1 MPNLGDFDN
10 KVKRS
15 EQLEER
21 LSDIELGHKTE
32 KVKTM
37 KMMESTVEFFLEIMK
52 KKLRMRKMKIWWKEK
67 LKKVQVQSTY
77 RRRKKDPIKCDTY
90 FKHIKFNQQPRNH

>member
-1 MPNLGDFDN
+1 MPILGDFDN

-37 KMMESTVEFFLEIMK
+37 KMMERTVEFFFRNNEKEIKNEEDEDLMK
-52 KKLRMRKMKIWWKEK
+52 RKTKKSS
-67 LKKVQVQSTY
+67 STKY
-77 RRRKKDPIKCDTY
+77 L
-90 FKHIKFNQQPRNH
+90 

>member
-1 MPNLGDFDN
+1 MTYAFEGGFKSEMPNLGNFDN

-15 EQLEER
+15 EQLVER

-37 KMMESTVEFFLEIMK
+37 KMMERTVEFFLEIMK
-52 KKLRMRKMKIWWKEK
+52 KKLRMRKMKI
-67 LKKVQVQSTY
+67 
-77 RRRKKDPIKCDTY
+77 
-90 FKHIKFNQQPRNH
+90 

>member
-1 MPNLGDFDN
+1 MPNLGNFDN

-15 EQLEER
+15 EQLVER

-37 KMMESTVEFFLEIMK
+37 KMIEGTVKFF
-52 KKLRMRKMKIWWKEK
+52 
-67 LKKVQVQSTY
+67 
-77 RRRKKDPIKCDTY
+77 
-90 FKHIKFNQQPRNH
+90 

>member
-1 MPNLGDFDN
+1 MPILGDFDN

-15 EQLEER
+15 GQLEER

-37 KMMESTVEFFLEIMK
+37 KMIEGTVKFFRNNAKEIK
-52 KKLRMRKMKIWWKEK
+52 NEEDQD
-67 LKKVQVQSTY
+67 LKKRKIKKSSSTKY
-77 RRRKKDPIKCDTY
+77 L
-90 FKHIKFNQQPRNH
+90 

>member
-1 MPNLGDFDN
+1 MYVFGSNTVTIDQQKKSYNLSDALTYAFERRFESEMPILGDFDN

-15 EQLEER
+15 GQLEER

-37 KMMESTVEFFLEIMK
+37 KMMERTVEFFLEIMK
-52 KKLRMRKMKIWWKEK
+52 KKLRMRKMKI
-67 LKKVQVQSTY
+67 
-77 RRRKKDPIKCDTY
+77 
-90 FKHIKFNQQPRNH
+90 

>member
-1 MPNLGDFDN
+1 MPILGDFDN

-15 EQLEER
+15 GQLEER

-37 KMMESTVEFFLEIMK
+37 KMMERTVEFFLE
-52 KKLRMRKMKIWWKEK
+52 LRGRKI
-67 LKKVQVQSTY
+67 QSSVTPTSNTLNSINNQETI
-77 RRRKKDPIKCDTY
+77 RKFVESK
-90 FKHIKFNQQPRNH
+90 